1 MANKE
6 AIHVGKIQSISLASC
21 LATMYVFTNQYVIS
35 NKKITHWF
43 FNRGSYTS
51 SDIEFK
57 DFSRTFKGPIIKFQG
72 PNKFLLR
79 QIPNKL

>member
-35 NKKITHWF
+35 NKKITHCF

-72 PNKFLLR
+72 PNKLLLR

>member
-35 NKKITHWF
+35 NKKITHCF

-57 DFSRTFKGPIIKFQG
+57 TFQG
-72 PNKFLLR
+72 LSKAPLL
-79 QIPNKL
+79 NFKDLKNYF